1 MFTSPQ
7 PWASSLHPSFKALA
21 TQAAWGKGHTHL
33 SHHQLP
39 WALDEKK
46 QCGQTYMAT
55 SLRTVPSSYSGKR
68 QPFCLRSEHPQSVD
82 WPGHRGPA
90 VSEEGRSPV
99 LHNPAKIS
107 GRLKWHWA
115 RHLSPQNQWTPNWS
129 GEIRNETKCGGLGLK
144 MARWPAT
151 PWGRTGRSPGN
162 RVDQENHPLQWKGLA
177 TALCWTK
184 TSVLRATVGTA
195 WGQITFCKT
204 QLPTWSLSKWPRVFS
219 ESTNLITN
227 HPLARGKVSST
238 LSLSAAC
245 ADANSVPLWTRST
258 SFWRHHQ
265 APESH
270 SSRDGK

>member
-1 MFTSPQ
+1 MWTNVHGNLSKDSTFIIL
-7 PWASSLHPSFKALA
+7 W
-21 TQAAWGKGHTHL
+21 QAAA
-33 SHHQLP
+33 S
-39 WALDEKK
+39 
-46 QCGQTYMAT
+46 
-55 SLRTVPSSYSGKR
+55 
-68 QPFCLRSEHPQSVD
+68 RSEEWTPSVCGLARAQGTWGVRGRQKSSSAQSSQNLWQTQVT
-82 WPGHRGPA
+82 
-90 VSEEGRSPV
+90 
-99 LHNPAKIS
+99 
-107 GRLKWHWA
+107 A

-144 MARWPAT
+144 TARRPAT
-151 PWGRTGRSPGN
+151 LWGRTGRNPGN
-162 RVDQENHPLQWKGLA
+162 RADQDNHPLQWKGLA
-177 TALCWTK
+177 TELCWTK
-184 TSVLRATVGTA
+184 TSVLSATAGRA
-195 WGQITFCKT
+195 WRQITFCKT

-270 SSRDGK
+270 SSRDGE